1 MMELTTSQDV
11 LVRGLQK
18 IQGIVERK
26 NTLPILSHFLLT
38 TQADG
43 VVIHATDLELGYKGY
58 LNTTVNKPG
67 TVTLPARKFYDI
79 LRELPAGE
87 PVTLTVENEGWARL
101 TAGSAAFKV
110 PCLPAE
116 EYPALPPVDD
126 ADFASLDYAVFEAMV
141 RQTTFATSHDETR
154 YTLSGVLLT
163 SNGSDLTMVA
173 TDGHRLAY
181 VRRPLALE
189 KDLRLIIP
197 RKALEEVSRFA
208 SDSDAPAIDVAPLEN
223 HLVFR
228 RGRSTLVTRLIEGQ
242 FPDYEGVV
250 PKSFTRRAIVGH
262 ERLRRALR
270 RVSLLSNEKTKPV
283 RIEFT
288 SDSLTLRSNTPEMGE
303 AIEQIPAA
311 YDHEPME
318 MGFNARYLLE
328 VLDVMEGEQIILDLN
343 DPLSPGVI
351 RSQGDDAYF
360 YVIMPMRV

>member
-1 MMELTTSQDV
+1 MELTTSQDI

-18 IQGIVERK
+18 VQGIVERK

-38 TQADG
+38 AQNDG
-43 VVIHATDLELGYKGY
+43 VVIHATDLELGYKGR
-58 LNTTVNKPG
+58 LETTVNKPG
-67 TVTLPARKFYDI
+67 TVTLPARKMYDI

-87 PVTLTVENEGWARL
+87 SVTLSVENQGWARI

-126 ADFASLDYAVFEAMV
+126 ADFTPLDHEMFEDMI
-141 RQTTFATSHDETR
+141 RQTAFATSHDETR
-154 YTLSGVLLT
+154 YTLSGVLFMCDG
-163 SNGSDLTMVA
+163 SNLTMVA

-181 VRRPLALE
+181 STRPVSLGKE
-189 KDLRLIIP
+189 LRVIVP

-208 SDSDAPAIDVAPLEN
+208 SDSDAKEIDIAALEN

-228 RGRSTLVTRLIEGQ
+228 RGQATLVTRLIEGQ
-242 FPDYEGVV
+242 FPDYEGVI
-250 PKSFTRRAIVGH
+250 PKDFSKRVVVEH
-262 ERLRRALR
+262 ERLTRALR

-283 RIEFT
+283 KIEFEPN
-288 SDSLTLRSNTPEMGE
+288 SLTLRSNTPEMGE
-303 AIEQIPAA
+303 AVEQLPAE
-311 YDHEPME
+311 YDGEPMH
-318 MGFNARYLLE
+318 MGFNAKYL
-328 VLDVMEGEQIILDLN
+328 LDVMNALTQDKLVLELN

-351 RSQGDDAYF
+351 RPHEDDQYF